1 MALTANQYTTDMAGT
16 TSTGSL
22 LSVNFGFDANYVR
35 IANVGTLPLRVTFRS
50 TTATTDDG
58 EVIAGG
64 VIEWRGTTYRCG
76 VLTTS
81 TSTDGADLRRVR
93 VLATGG

>member
-1 MALTANQYTTDMAGT
+1 MALTANQYTTDAAGT

-50 TTATTDDG
+50 TAATTDDG
-58 EVIAGG
+58 EVIAGD
-64 VIEWRGTTYRCG
+64 VIEWRGVTYRCG
-76 VLTTS
+76 VMTTS
-81 TSTDGADLRRVR
+81 TSTDGTDLRRVR
-93 VLATGG
+93 LLATGG